1 MMTRCFYDMEPVF
14 SDFNRLRSELDR
26 QFDIGLPLANIRS
39 VPRGTFPPINV
50 QEGKDGVSIQA
61 YVPGVDPKK
70 VGVTFEANALTIK
83 GKRET
88 ECAAEKDSPAA
99 SCHRSE
105 RFTGAFSRIVSLP
118 EGLDPE
124 KIEAHCKDGVM
135 KIIIAKMEEKKPK
148 QISVKV
154 E

>member
-1 MMTRCFYDMEPVF
+1 MTRWFYDMEPAF
-14 SDFNRLRSELDR
+14 SDFNRLRGELER
-26 QFDIGLPLANIRS
+26 RFDIGMPLANIRS

-61 YVPGVDPKK
+61 CIPGVDPGK

-83 GKRET
+83 GERDT
-88 ECAAEKDSPAA
+88 ACAAEKDVPAS
-99 SCHRSE
+99 SCHRRE
-105 RFTGAFSRIVSLP
+105 RFEGPFSRIVSLP

-135 KIIIAKMEEKKPK
+135 KITIAKMEERKPK

-154 E
+154 K